1 MIRPRRGLCIP
12 FTLAVGEPAQPLQRA
27 HPIAERKADQRQVVV
42 GCPTARKLRAAARAC
57 PASRAIP
64 RQEWTWIASVRPNGA
79 PTRPRCSCAR
89 RTTATRLR
97 YLDGL
102 VAGRGRLL
110 ARVEGWPSAAA
121 EFTRARVER
130 TRSRAVDALQAA
142 GRIEDADALREE
154 RNLDRLQKAA
164 AALAEDG
171 SAVSGYL
178 SAAIR
183 RRQCPGLCAYV
194 AGTAAPVACLRVA

>member
-1 MIRPRRGLCIP
+1 MIAWKFLAPGRIAP
-12 FTLAVGEPAQPLQRA
+12 FTSVQWSASEWLEARSLPGTGIHACALEDLPYWFDEELWRVELSGSISRE
-27 HPIAERKADQRQVVV
+27 ERQ
-42 GCPTARKLRAAARAC
+42 
-57 PASRAIP
+57 I
-64 RQEWTWIASVRPNGA
+64 
-79 PTRPRCSCAR
+79 
-89 RTTATRLR
+89 
-97 YLDGL
+97 

-121 EFTRARVER
+121 EFTRACVER

-171 SAVSGYL
+171 SVVSGYL
-178 SAAIR
+178 FDAIR

-194 AGTAAPVACLRVA
+194 AANAAAVGGLRAHDRERAAQVAWLSDRLGLEKA